1 MATSL
6 KQIQSQKQKLAPRQV
21 LNARLLQLNLINLE
35 QTIIEEL
42 EQNPTLEQVESDED
56 QSINLEKD
64 SPIEDLDVSLEDM
77 YSNES
82 NYYLSEQTK
91 EIPIP
96 DQNTFSEK
104 LIEQLQYINLDDSEY
119 EIAEEIVWNIN
130 ERGYLDTDL
139 ILIADRFDK
148 LEAEIDPIL
157 HKIQRLEPKGIGARN
172 LKECLMIQLEDKK
185 SSLSYAILDKSFD
198 DFM

>member
-64 SPIEDLDVSLEDM
+64 SPIEDMDVSLEDM
-77 YSNES
+77 YSS
-82 NYYLSEQTK
+82 AHCICSIDWFIRYL
-91 EIPIP
+91 
-96 DQNTFSEK
+96 
-104 LIEQLQYINLDDSEY
+104 
-119 EIAEEIVWNIN
+119 
-130 ERGYLDTDL
+130 
-139 ILIADRFDK
+139 
-148 LEAEIDPIL
+148 
-157 HKIQRLEPKGIGARN
+157 
-172 LKECLMIQLEDKK
+172 
-185 SSLSYAILDKSFD
+185 
-198 DFM
+198 